1 MNVLRRPAE
10 APARNVPRAPK
21 PQPVVERPQPVRP
34 PRPTKPPK
42 PRKKG
47 PSIFG
52 LIDKLLKVDGFF
64 REGVPVR
71 YLPPVLWGM
80 LLVLLY
86 IANSH
91 YAMRIERK
99 TDKVKRETE
108 DLRADFTTLKSEYM
122 QASIQ
127 SEVAR
132 RVAPVGLVESQS
144 PPFRVVLRGPEA
156 DSVIMMDVA
165 AEEKMRMQDVRKVR

>member
-1 MNVLRRPAE
+1 MNTIRRPPAA
-10 APARNVPRAPK
+10 APVRNVPRAPK
-21 PQPVVERPQPVRP
+21 PVPQAERPAPP
-34 PRPTKPPK
+34 PPKPRP

-52 LIDKLLKVDGFF
+52 LIDKLLRVDGFF

-71 YLPPVLWGM
+71 FLPPVLWGM

-86 IANSH
+86 IANAH
-91 YAMRIERK
+91 FAIRTERM
-99 TDKVKRETE
+99 TNKVKAETE
-108 DLRADFTTLKSEYM
+108 DLRADYTTLKSEYM

-132 RVAPVGLVESQS
+132 RVASSGLIESQS
-144 PPFRVVLRGPEA
+144 PPSRLILRGPEA
-156 DSVIMMDVA
+156 DSVLVDDA
-165 AEEKMRMQDVRKVR
+165 AGQDRQLLIDVRTRR

>member
-1 MNVLRRPAE
+1 MNVLRRPAD
-10 APARNVPRAPK
+10 APARNVPRPPK

-132 RVAPVGLVESQS
+132 RVAPAGLVESQS

-156 DSVIMMDVA
+156 DSVILMDA
-165 AEEKMRMQDVRKVR
+165 AIEEKMRMKDVRKVR